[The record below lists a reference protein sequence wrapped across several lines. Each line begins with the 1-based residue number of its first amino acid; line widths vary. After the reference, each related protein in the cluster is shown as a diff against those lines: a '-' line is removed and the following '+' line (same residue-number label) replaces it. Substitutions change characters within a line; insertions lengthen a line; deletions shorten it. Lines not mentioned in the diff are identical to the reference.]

1 MLLRKLT
8 AVLLSLALF
17 CCLLPVMPAAAADM
31 PQDVQDQFTRHVYV
45 DPDTGLSIPYRLYIP
60 ESTNSNGEY
69 SFLLFLH
76 GAGER
81 GTDNQSQ
88 IRANSNILTR
98 IVNES
103 DPERAC
109 IILAPQCPSDEPNKQ
124 RKWVDTPWENG
135 SYSVDSIPQSEPMQ
149 AVMKII
155 EDLCGDRRNTPIDK
169 SRMYIA
175 GISMGGYG
183 TWDTIIRNPDMFA
196 AAIPVCGAGDPSKA
210 ELIKDI
216 PIWAFHCAD
225 DGTVPVSGSRDMA
238 SALEAVDGNITY
250 TEYETG
256 GHFAW
261 EPAFNEPEL
270 LDWLFAQKKIW
281 NIQSVNNPEPIT
293 VPYGTAFGDLPL
305 PDAVTVQLDNGD
317 SLDAAVE
324 WSAQDENGKAYD
336 GNTAGTYTLTGAL
349 STDEAGN
356 PQNLAASIQV
366 TVAEQPVIAS
376 VESPAPLTIP
386 YGTAFED
393 LPLPDT
399 AAVQLS
405 DGTKADMD
413 ILQWY
418 TTNNPGDTPYDGNV
432 SGTYSLRGELDADNI
447 LNPNNLAAVIS
458 VTVEAQSVI
467 PGDVDG
473 NGDVDIQDIMGAC
486 RILARKNT
494 GIDPTDEEKARVDMD
509 KNGDI
514 DISDIMSICR
524 ILARQT

>member
-135 SYSVDSIPQSEPMQ
+135 SYSADSIPQSEPMQ

-155 EDLCGDRRNTPIDK
+155 EELCNDRRNTPIDK
-169 SRMYIA
+169 SRMYIS

-210 ELIKDI
+210 ELIKDV

-225 DGTVPVSGSRDMA
+225 DGTVPVSGSRDMYN
-238 SALEAVDGNITY
+238 ALKAVNGKITY

-270 LDWLFAQKKIW
+270 LNWLFAQKKVW
-281 NIQSVNNPEPIT
+281 DIQSVSNPEPIA
-293 VPYGTAFGDLPL
+293 VPYGTSFNDLSL
-305 PDAVTVQLDNGD
+305 PDAITVQLDNGD
-317 SLDAAVE
+317 SLDIAVE
-324 WSAQDENGKAYD
+324 WSAQDAA
-336 GNTAGTYTLTGAL
+336 GNTYNGNRAGTYTLTGAL
-349 STDEAGN
+349 STSEAGN

-366 TVAEQPVIAS
+366 TVVAQPV
-376 VESPAPLTIP
+376 T
-386 YGTAFED
+386 
-393 LPLPDT
+393 
-399 AAVQLS
+399 
-405 DGTKADMD
+405 
-413 ILQWY
+413 
-418 TTNNPGDTPYDGNV
+418 
-432 SGTYSLRGELDADNI
+432 
-447 LNPNNLAAVIS
+447 
-458 VTVEAQSVI
+458 

-473 NGDVDIQDIMGAC
+473 NGYVDIIDVMGAC
-486 RILARKNT
+486 RILARKST
-494 GIDPTDEEKARVDMD
+494 GIKPTDKEMARADMD
-509 KNGDI
+509 GDDDV
-514 DISDIMSICR
+514 DITDVMSICR
-524 ILARQT
+524 IIARQA